1 MDNIF
6 ELTDESGIL
15 LTADAIK
22 EGFTKPSFYKFIQD
36 NGFEQVAHGVYASPE
51 AWADENYILSLRC
64 PCAVFSHDEAL
75 YHYGLIDREPQKRT
89 ITVYSG
95 YGTGRLI
102 KDNIAVYTVKRDLLE
117 VGKTTVTTSFGHQIP
132 MYDRERTICD
142 LVRNRSR
149 FEIQDYQTALK
160 TYVARKD
167 KDLNRLMKYA
177 KLFHV
182 DGIIRD
188 YMEMML

>member
-15 LTADAIK
+15 LTADAIR

-64 PCAVFSHDEAL
+64 PRAVFSHDEAL

-102 KDNIAVYTVKRDLLE
+102 KNNITVFTVKRDLLE

-160 TYVARKD
+160 TYIARKD

>member
-1 MDNIF
+1 M
-6 ELTDESGIL
+6 
-15 LTADAIK
+15 
-22 EGFTKPSFYKFIQD
+22 
-36 NGFEQVAHGVYASPE
+36 
-51 AWADENYILSLRC
+51 RC
-64 PCAVFSHDEAL
+64 TCAVFSHDEAL

-102 KDNIAVYTVKRDLLE
+102 KNNITVFTVKRDLLE

>member
-1 MDNIF
+1 MDSIF

-15 LTADAIK
+15 LTADAIR

-64 PCAVFSHDEAL
+64 PGAVFSHDEAL

-95 YGTGRLI
+95 YGTGRLT
-102 KDNIAVYTVKRDLLE
+102 KNNITVYTVKRDLLE

-132 MYDRERTICD
+132 MYDQERTICD

-177 KLFHV
+177 KQFHV
-182 DGIIRD
+182 DGIIRK
-188 YMEMML
+188 YMEVML